1 MVRALENCVVSRR
14 GAGKPGAA
22 LLILTLSRLLT
33 TVNAMNQVQCT
44 AELVGVSSFIGLHAH
59 VVWETFLT
67 VIKYSNNEFYLYE

>member
-44 AELVGVSSFIGLHAH
+44 AELVGVSSFIAGGS
-59 VVWETFLT
+59 T
-67 VIKYSNNEFYLYE
+67 